1 MVYREDEQAYFD
13 FDWEKFHEFEVKLN
27 VLRNSVR
34 EILDGDE
41 ELDVLDKKTIANIHK
56 EWMIK
61 SQIIHEDR
69 IDMLRTRNSNLA
81 KDIVRLERKV
91 KRLEKQL
98 ANK

>member
-1 MVYREDEQAYFD
+1 MVYREDEQASFD